1 MTQVVKTSVSEQL
14 LTVTE
19 KLEKLQAIHESVYK
33 TGSNF
38 TPSGF
43 NTSIQN
49 ETSIE
54 NLIKMASSQ
63 IGKER
68 FYEEAA
74 KELGLSQYPVYK
86 DKGYTKDEILSDIKL
101 RIAIL
106 TTENKRNELLDIK
119 RGFEELM
126 DKEDKMALL
135 MKKIQNI

>member
-1 MTQVVKTSVSEQL
+1 MTTLVKTSVSSQL
-14 LTVTE
+14 EEVTK

-38 TPSGF
+38 APTAFG
-43 NTSIQN
+43 TIQS
-49 ETSIE
+49 ETNIE
-54 NLIKMASSQ
+54 TLIKMASSQ

-68 FYEEAA
+68 VYDEAA

-86 DKGYTKDEILSDIKL
+86 EKGYTKDEIITDIKL

-106 TTENKRNELLDIK
+106 TTENKRNELLEIK

-126 DKEDKMALL
+126 DKDDKLALL
-135 MKKIQNI
+135 NQRIANL